1 MAQSQVPQKNVPM
14 TAVGMLIYVSHL
26 VLLTFFI
33 ASGNVWDFWG
43 NRWIISLL
51 FISVLLVV
59 GLGLLYLAEVDIRKT
74 FYQVVFG
81 TGIIYMSV
89 SAVLYGAV
97 IWRHF
102 QDTDVNTAQGTGL
115 FTLFLFF
122 FITGVVSIRY
132 SLIPRLLRSISYVY
146 LSMFGIYLV
155 ALAWKYLF
163 FSPVLLPSTFFIEVL
178 LLAVAGVAFAYLFI
192 EGTRHQL
199 RG

>member
-14 TAVGMLIYVSHL
+14 TAVGMLIFVSHL
-26 VLLTFFI
+26 VLLAFFI
-33 ASGNVWDFWG
+33 ISGNIWDFWG

-51 FISVLLVV
+51 FILVLLLV
-59 GLGLLYLAEVDIRKT
+59 GLALLYLAEAGTRKT
-74 FYQVVFG
+74 FYQVVFS
-81 TGIIYMSV
+81 TGIIYMAI
-89 SAVLYGAV
+89 SALLYGSV
-97 IWRHF
+97 IWLQF
-102 QDTDVNTAQGTGL
+102 QNPDVNTSQGTGL

-163 FSPVLLPSTFFIEVL
+163 FSPVLIPSTFFIEVV
-178 LLAVAGVAFAYLFI
+178 LLAVAGIAFAYLFI
-192 EGTRHQL
+192 EGTRH
-199 RG
+199 RR